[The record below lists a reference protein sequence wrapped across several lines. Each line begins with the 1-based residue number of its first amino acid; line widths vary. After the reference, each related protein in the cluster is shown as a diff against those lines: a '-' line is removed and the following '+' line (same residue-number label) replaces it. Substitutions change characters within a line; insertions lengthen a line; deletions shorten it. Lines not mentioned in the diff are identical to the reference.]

1 MKYEIIN
8 EFVSRYCNEQEMI
21 SVGIDSGETK
31 NIEFLDSSIDY
42 LITNIETGSLY
53 TLKLAETLYAFRF
66 PLQGV
71 YREKIN
77 NFKFE
82 ILKDAIEKIFSK
94 KVLSQIDAY
103 CILKI
108 IIGLNISSEKIKKGI
123 SYYLSEISKDHILY
137 RLCNEALLLEDKLN
151 NTIRD

>member
-82 ILKDAIEKIFSK
+82 ILTDVIEKIVTRKMFSQ
-94 KVLSQIDAY
+94 VDAY
-103 CILKI
+103 FMLKI
-108 IIGLNISSEKIKKGI
+108 IISLKISSENIKKCLAWYLGQI
-123 SYYLSEISKDHILY
+123 SEDNMLY
-137 RLCNEALLLEDKLN
+137 RLCKEALVIKG
-151 NTIRD
+151 R